1 MAAFQAA
8 KDDPKLRVNS
18 AWMLGKCFAKEGWHS
33 EAVGE
38 FKEALAA
45 LDATQSERELEI
57 KYDLMLSLIE
67 LAKLEK
73 SGAHAKEAAELCS
86 AIVRKNI
93 AFRDVRMRRKEVD
106 ELVRT
111 LG

>member
-1 MAAFQAA
+1 
-8 KDDPKLRVNS
+8 
-18 AWMLGKCFAKEGWHS
+18 
-33 EAVGE
+33 
-38 FKEALAA
+38 
-45 LDATQSERELEI
+45 
-57 KYDLMLSLIE
+57 MLSLIE